1 MNLFV
6 LGATGRT
13 GRLLVDQALGR
24 GHAVTAIVR
33 ALGALAPRE
42 RLSVVVADPLR
53 TDLLASTLAN
63 HDVVIS
69 CLGQKSSGDAH
80 LLQNAAK
87 AILAAMART
96 GKSRLFVLSQ
106 GLLFP
111 SRNPIIL
118 LLRLILARHVADSIA
133 MEQIV
138 CASEVDWII
147 VRPPRLLEG
156 GPSRG
161 YCIEAGAE
169 PKGPWSMQRADLAAY
184 LLDEAEKRQ
193 HARAVIGITS
203 K

>member
-1 MNLFV
+1 
-6 LGATGRT
+6 
-13 GRLLVDQALGR
+13 
-24 GHAVTAIVR
+24 
-33 ALGALAPRE
+33 
-42 RLSVVVADPLR
+42 LSVVVADPIR
-53 TDLLASTLAN
+53 ADLLAPAVAN

-69 CLGQKSSGDAH
+69 CLGQKSPGDAH
-80 LLQNAAK
+80 LLQNAAG
-87 AILAAMART
+87 AVLDAMAST
-96 GKSRLFVLSQ
+96 GIRRLLVVSQ

-118 LLRLILARHVADSIA
+118 LLKLILARHVADSIA

-161 YCIEAGAE
+161 YRIEVGAE
-169 PKGPWSMQRADLAAY
+169 PRGPWSMQRADLAAY
-184 LLDEAEKRQ
+184 LLDEAETRE
-193 HARAVIGITS
+193 HTRTVIGITS